1 MPTIEENLREWN
13 SRYGWSDGGEE
24 WSRPWGTAEMQWH
37 ASILPRI
44 HPFVPAGTILE
55 IAPGHGRW
63 TEYLKDVCSELIAVD
78 ASPRCIEVCAGRFA
92 HCPAI
97 SLHVNDG
104 KSLQMVPD
112 GKIDFAF
119 SYDSLVHAEEDVM
132 KAYVDQLA
140 AKLKPNGVAFLHHS
154 NLGHYRSYFSVMRC
168 VPLLRRM
175 LARGRW
181 RAPSMTAEK
190 LQRLAE
196 AAGLQTIGQELVN
209 WRSTL
214 LIDCFSTLTPKG
226 SAWERQNFVLKNP
239 RFMHEARLISR
250 WSELYTPR
258 RAA

>member
-13 SRYGWSDGGEE
+13 REYHWCGDGDE

-44 HPFVPAGTILE
+44 HPFLPAGTILE

-63 TEYLKDVCSELIAVD
+63 TAYLKDLCEELIAVD
-78 ASPRCIEVCAGRFA
+78 ASPSCVQVCRERFA
-92 HCPAI
+92 DCPNL

-104 KSLQMVPD
+104 TSLAMVPD
-112 GKIDFAF
+112 GEIDFAF

-140 AKLKPNGVAFLHHS
+140 AKLKPDGVAFLHHS
-154 NLGHYRSYFSVMRC
+154 NLGRYRRYFGVMRRI
-168 VPLLRRM
+168 PLLRR
-175 LARGRW
+175 LFAKGRW
-181 RAPSMTAEK
+181 RAMSMTAEK
-190 LQRLAE
+190 LERFAG
-196 AAGLQTIGQELVN
+196 AAGLQPIGQELIN
-209 WRSTL
+209 WRSNL

-226 SAWERQNFVLKNP
+226 SVWARPNRRLRNP
-239 RFMHEARLISR
+239 RFMKEARLISR
-250 WSELYTPR
+250 WSGLYGSR